1 MYGLSNTR
9 LYAIYS
15 GMKQRCYN
23 PKKGGLSND
32 FI

>member
-15 GMKQRCYN
+15 GIKQRCYN
-23 PKKGGLSND
+23 PKKRG
-32 FI
+32 IVQ